1 MAALIVHALTTYA
14 QQIDP
19 HAQLSKEAWPRLWQL
34 LEETHPSSEMSLVYR
49 CGPQVKIHLD
59 QLKVALHAD
68 STMPEFDDGSLLGR
82 SWGKLQVQTG
92 PPDVDKIHS
101 QAHYQMAML
110 GPCSAE
116 TCATVSVSH

>member
-49 CGPQVKIHLD
+49 CGPQVKMHLN
-59 QLKVALHAD
+59 QLKVELNAI
-68 STMPEFDDGSLLGR
+68 STTPGFDDGSLLGR

-92 PPDVDKIHS
+92 PPDLDKTHS

-110 GPCSAE
+110 GSCFAG
-116 TCATVSVSH
+116 TCATVSILH